1 MPPRPNEPADRE
13 AEPAT
18 HWNVKEGRE
27 SMSYEDGWA
36 AINLE
41 MPARIPRT
49 EYSAE
54 RHWDLIQAVTG
65 IQVGVD
71 SPEEVQ
77 TQASAAFMRAWNYDF
92 FWSTLISRD
101 EFGDTRTDMGHA
113 VYAAGG
119 VDWRD
124 TVTCPFTDPEQ
135 VLAFDPWEVLGPRD
149 RAELT
154 ARFEAHYRGNCAA
167 HDFGVNMTGI
177 YVTFMS
183 GFIDLFGWEMLL
195 LAAGTD
201 PERFGEMGNRYAS
214 WIQQYY
220 DALAEADV
228 PVVMMHDDI
237 VWSSGPVLRPAWY
250 REFVFPNYRKY
261 VSPLLESGKRVMFCS
276 DGDFTAFI
284 DDIAAVGVHALPT
297 DGAGLIGRPVL
308 AAVGA
313 HQLQVGRGRRKG
325 DTAGT
330 GAAEFGDLRGGH
342 GVVAELHAVHIACL
356 RVIVVVCEQEHP
368 IGGRVSRVERPPAIQ

>member
-154 ARFEAHYRGNCAA
+154 ARFEAHYRSNCAA

-201 PERFGEMGNRYAS
+201 PARFGEMGNRYAS
-214 WIQQYY
+214 WIQQFY

-284 DDIAAVGVHALPT
+284 DDIAAVGVHGFVFEPMT
-297 DGAGLIGRPVL
+297 DLEAIVERYGQTHAIVGNVDTRVLLSGTREQIRAEVERCVSLGRDCPGYFL
-308 AAVGA
+308 AVGNHIPA
-313 HQLQVGRGRRKG
+313 NTPVESALYYNEVYEVLSRR
-325 DTAGT
+325 
-330 GAAEFGDLRGGH
+330 
-342 GVVAELHAVHIACL
+342 
-356 RVIVVVCEQEHP
+356 
-368 IGGRVSRVERPPAIQ
+368 